1 MPAFFLE
8 AVYMISLILYSTVGC
23 HLCELA
29 EEQLRQAQQQFD
41 LRWRWT
47 EIVDSEELMERYSL
61 RIPVVVEP
69 ASGEEMGWP
78 FTQPELQT
86 WLAQLT

>member
-1 MPAFFLE
+1 
-8 AVYMISLILYSTVGC
+8 MISLILYSTVGC

-69 ASGEEMGWP
+69 VSGEEMGWP